1 MFAKI
6 KSLYTLNTNNFY
18 ICIGYRYYFY
28 KKEIK
33 GEKMT
38 TQEFDSLREVYE
50 QARDLQEGIEIL
62 DHILKSMNDK
72 DQDVWVEILSK
83 DKVTDKIRPLVDTYR
98 HLLDTDAIYEIIKE
112 ELDTKIES
120 MLPGII
126 EDMIT
131 AKKAEFEELKVKL

>member
-1 MFAKI
+1 
-6 KSLYTLNTNNFY
+6 
-18 ICIGYRYYFY
+18 
-28 KKEIK
+28 
-33 GEKMT
+33 MT